1 MNRQETLIIDEYAS
15 ADETVRLHLFLA
27 HREFRDCFIQIEME
41 ELSIATRKRAVRP
54 VRGWLAR
61 FHESLEA
68 I

>member
-1 MNRQETLIIDEYAS
+1 MNRQEVLIDEYAS

-27 HREFRDCFIQIEME
+27 HREFRDCFIRIEME
-41 ELSIATRKRAVRP
+41 ELSIATRKRAARP

-61 FHESLEA
+61 FHASLEA